1 MAGKRRARREDEEV
15 SYWLSYSDMMAGLL
29 LMFVII
35 ISFTMM
41 QSRLQYEEDA
51 RKLRE
56 QQNTMEE
63 QQTTMESQAM
73 TMEEQEAQLASQQ
86 AELEARQK
94 ELEEQRATLES
105 QTKQLTSQQKTLESQ
120 TKELATQK
128 TQAEKQAKEL
138 AEKQKTV
145 DEQTTQLASQQTLL
159 DEQSQ
164 KLTEAEA
171 KLKEQQ
177 DALASQTAKLEEQQG
192 LIENQQTQMRQL
204 IGIRTELVEALR
216 QAFEGTAK
224 VSVDSKTGAI
234 MFDSSVLFDFNM
246 SELRPEGEEFL
257 KDFLPQYFNVLLS
270 DEFRDYVSEIIIE
283 GHTDDVGDYITNLEL
298 SQQRA
303 LAVATYCLEDESGI
317 IDPDVTE
324 TLRDIVTANGR
335 SYSNPIYNEDGTV
348 NEEASRRVEIKFRL
362 KEEEMVDQMME
373 ILNKQES

>member
-159 DEQSQ
+159 DEQSK

-317 IDPDVTE
+317 IDPGVTE

-335 SYSNPIYNEDGTV
+335 SYSNPIYSEDGTV

-362 KEEEMVDQMME
+362 KEEEMVDEMME
-373 ILNKQES
+373 ILNKQEA